1 MTPPVD
7 PVLLPI
13 GNLLSIHWYGVLI
26 VIGIILATNIA
37 AYLAKRANMDP
48 DKIWDMLL
56 VVVVL
61 AIIGARLYHVV
72 SSPAGGQM
80 GWDYYKENPLKAFYI
95 WEGGLGIFGAII
107 GGALGVFIFCQFQ
120 KLRPLQW
127 MDFAAPGVA
136 IGQSIGRWGNYINR
150 ELYGPPTT
158 LPWGLK
164 IPEFYRITP
173 YRDMAQYPEST
184 LFHPTFLYESLAA
197 LILCLVLLWIADKYQ
212 NKRREGDLLVGYLM
226 GYSIIRFFTEFLRPD
241 AWMMGSLATAQI
253 VALVFIITGAIFL
266 AVRHW
271 PTGQPQKAN

>member
-56 VVVVL
+56 VVVIL

-107 GGALGVFIFCQFQ
+107 GGALGVLIFCQFQ